1 MVAEDARYILSI
13 DQGTTSTRALLF
25 DRSGSPMRVRQKEL
39 RQIFP
44 QDGWVEHDAAEI
56 WAATLE
62 VCRGVLTG
70 GTVAANIAAI
80 GITNQRETTVLW
92 ERATGKP
99 LHNAIVWQDRRTAA
113 LCAKLKAEGKEPVV
127 QAKTGL
133 LLDPYFSG
141 TKLAW
146 LLDNV
151 PDARKRAA
159 AGELCFGTID
169 SWLIFNLTGGNAHV
183 TDATNA
189 SRTLLFN
196 IDRQD
201 WDDEILGWF
210 DIPKAVLPEVKDC
223 CADFGVTAKEL
234 LGAEIPVAGVA
245 GDQQAAT
252 VGQACFAPGMM
263 KSTYG
268 TGCFAVV
275 NTGARRVESHNRLLG
290 TVAYRLN
297 GETTYALEGS
307 IFMAGAIVQW
317 LRDEMKLVDS
327 SAESEAMAREAN
339 PNSQAVLVPAFT
351 GLGAPY
357 WEPDVRAALFGMTRD
372 TGAKEIVRAALESV
386 SFQTRDLMDAM
397 GADMKAAGLV
407 SPQALRVDGGMVA
420 NNWFTQN
427 LADIIGRPVERP
439 EVTET
444 TALGAAYLAGM
455 QVGFYG
461 TMGDVAR
468 HWRCERAFSPEMAES
483 ERAERYQRWRG
494 YVKRVI
500 GK

>member
-1 MVAEDARYILSI
+1 MAAGDARYILSI

-25 DRSGSPMRVRQKEL
+25 DASGSPMRVRQKEL

-70 GTVAANIAAI
+70 GTTAANIAAI

-113 LCAKLKAEGKEPVV
+113 LCAKLKAEGKEAVV

-141 TKLAW
+141 TKLSW

-169 SWLIFNLTGGNAHV
+169 AWLIFNLTGGKVHA

-196 IDRQD
+196 IDKQE
-201 WDDEILGWF
+201 WDEEILGWF
-210 DIPKAVLPEVKDC
+210 DIPKALLPEVKDC
-223 CADFGVTAKEL
+223 CADFGVTVKDL

-252 VGQACFAPGMM
+252 VGQACFEPGLM

-275 NTGARRVESHNRLLG
+275 NTGARRVTSRNRLLG

-297 GETTYALEGS
+297 GKTTYALEGS

-327 SAESEAMAREAN
+327 SAESEEMAREAN
-339 PNSQAVLVPAFT
+339 HNSQAVLVPAFT

-386 SFQTRDLMDAM
+386 SYQTRDLMDAM
-397 GADMKAAGLV
+397 GDDMKAAGLT

-420 NNWFTQN
+420 NNWFMQN
-427 LADIIGRPVERP
+427 LTDIIGRPVERP

-455 QVGFYG
+455 QAGFYG
-461 TMGDVAR
+461 DAADVAR
-468 HWRCERAFSPEMAES
+468 HWRRERGFEPEMAES
-483 ERAERYQRWRG
+483 ERAERYGRWQAC
-494 YVKRVI
+494 VKRVI
-500 GK
+500 G

>member
-25 DRSGSPMRVRQKEL
+25 DASGSPMRVRQKEL

-56 WAATLE
+56 WAAVLE

-70 GTVAANIAAI
+70 GTTAANIAAI

-113 LCAKLKAEGKEPVV
+113 MCAKLKGEGKEPVV

-151 PDARKRAA
+151 PDARQRAA
-159 AGELCFGTID
+159 KGELCFGTID
-169 SWLIFNLTGGNAHV
+169 SWLIFNLTGGKRHA

-201 WDDEILGWF
+201 WDEEILGWF
-210 DIPKAVLPEVKDC
+210 DVPKAVLPEVLDC
-223 CADFGVTAKEL
+223 CADFGVTAKDL
-234 LGAEIPVAGVA
+234 FGAEIPVAGVA

-252 VGQACFAPGMM
+252 VGQACFEPGLM

-275 NTGARRVESHNRLLG
+275 NTGARRVESQNRLLG
-290 TVAYRLN
+290 TVAYRI
-297 GETTYALEGS
+297 GGKTTYALEGS

-327 SAESEAMAREAN
+327 SAESEEMAREAN
-339 PNSQAVLVPAFT
+339 HNSQAVLVPAFT

-372 TGAKEIVRAALESV
+372 TGAKEVVRAALESV

-397 GADMKAAGLV
+397 GADMTAAGLT

-420 NNWFTQN
+420 NNWFMQN
-427 LADIIGRPVERP
+427 LTDIIGRPVERP

-455 QVGFYG
+455 QVGFYRD
-461 TMGDVAR
+461 MEDVAR
-468 HWRCERAFSPEMAES
+468 HWRRERGFEPEMAES
-483 ERAERYQRWRG
+483 ERAERYGRWQG

-500 GK
+500 G